1 MADPTIN
8 TIKEED
14 PWAAFEPVIDDA
26 SEEEE
31 DPWAAFEPL
40 IDEPEVQKPEVV
52 NTATT
57 SLDPA
62 VQEEMN
68 NRASMIEIV
77 GIDPYNGKVVN
88 ENPTYMIPGIMDTNE
103 DVSAE
108 YERLKTIY
116 PEQFPQQFDV
126 AGDKSFFGFG
136 ARKNN
141 KIMGTAADKVFTFK
155 DGSQKVAPRSYSILE
170 TDDGREI
177 LMPPDATTEEVEQAK
192 LSGVYNENK
201 LPEPSRSMYDG
212 FPATEEGRT
221 AAMEL
226 YRAYEEVGEEALGGL
241 GVTYNGVL
249 IPMPDM
255 SMFSAP
261 DLDTGDSISSGIY
274 EGTKGII
281 STLAAINDMVAAGGN
296 KLANDAI
303 DITNQLMGTD
313 LKDVDLTTNAVGT
326 VDKVMPSG
334 PTDSDSLLDAL
345 VFEGTQLL
353 VGGTTGNKL
362 GNGLNSVLSRI
373 SNKLGGG
380 KNTAEASQYLVR
392 YAPKASNAIKV
403 LSTEAGMAAALNP
416 DVGTLFI
423 GEDALLPLATGI
435 TADPGSPEYKQLLA
449 KKANILADAILGARV
464 LQGGIEATA
473 KSAKLVYIFSGA
485 GTVTGAL
492 RTGTREQKFVESVT
506 QRLAIAAE
514 PGASPER
521 IVELQKEITK
531 LIDDNQEVI
540 ANIDDNEVSI
550 GLSTLAA
557 VQFALRNNDTET
569 AKRILSTAQ
578 VIEQGA
584 LGNKLNTGEL
594 ASVQGRPG
602 AILDDTATEMFDSR
616 GGDAAVSETGDIL
629 RAEANAP
636 IANAEAGVKAA
647 EVEASEFATRIANE
661 ISSDPLI
668 GSKLNQLNN
677 IDGISVVIDR
687 NSSADSI
694 LNSLK
699 NANKIMTDRKNE
711 LFDAIPQGA
720 AFDYDSFGN
729 LIETL
734 SKETDQFGTEGAEF
748 LNKRLIATIK
758 AAYKKNVKE
767 VAPSGLLDASGNP
780 IASAQTNTKDIATEL
795 FESGVDFK
803 RLYNDIRPAIS
814 ELAGEAFDSGRGPVG
829 KRLRQVVKFIDE
841 QVEFV
846 ANNNPNAKDTAEAAM
861 EYYKNEFVPFWGD
874 GGVLQEVDRLNNTSA
889 GRLNKAGPIDATR
902 ENVVN
907 SINDK
912 TRLQADNILNVLM
925 TKEGGGSVDDVVD
938 YIIADAVSLLDTQA
952 GKPLNEV
959 DFASVRQTLSD
970 RASLLDGNP
979 ATKGASDKIR
989 AFLQQMQRLQTI
1001 SPEIA
1006 ARITK
1011 ANDRLKQVKDAAYK
1025 GALGRFFAGA
1035 DGKPLTNTEEVL
1047 NKYFNDKQSLGMSEG
1062 APSGDLVDL
1071 MRTINSIADPA
1082 ERDLTQKGVEA
1093 AFSKFFRE
1101 KFLIASKELP
1111 NQRGISEA
1119 KITEELGGIT
1129 NFLNKADIIFVNNP
1143 ENVEG
1148 LKTLLELNGVQV
1160 GTRKATS
1167 GAGNSITADKAAAI
1181 TAVNKL
1187 VTLTFGALSRI
1198 GARVRSGASGFIADT
1213 LDGGESARIAE
1224 NLLSNPKKFVE
1235 IANKVLPADNAAMSQ
1250 EQVELLYAYLIR
1262 SQIYREKDE
1271 NSEED
1276 FMMAVA
1282 DIMAKGEQAV
1292 DTVSDEMEKLGLQ

>member
-1 MADPTIN
+1 MADTTIN
-8 TIKEED
+8 TVKKEDPWTAFEPVIDDTGQEEED
-14 PWAAFEPVIDDA
+14 PWAAFEPVI
-26 SEEEE
+26 E
-31 DPWAAFEPL
+31 
-40 IDEPEVQKPEVV
+40 EPEVVKTEVV
-52 NTATT
+52 NNATT

-62 VQEEMN
+62 VQEEMD

-77 GIDPYNGKVVN
+77 GIDPYNGEVVN
-88 ENPTYMIPGIMDTNE
+88 ENPTYMIPGIMDINE

-108 YERLKTIY
+108 FERLKTIY
-116 PEQFPQQFDV
+116 PEQFPEEFDV

-141 KIMGTAADKVFTFK
+141 KVMGTAADKVFTFK
-155 DGSQKVAPRSYSILE
+155 DGSQKVAPNNYTLLE
-170 TDDGREI
+170 TDDGREV
-177 LMPPDATTEEVEQAK
+177 LMPPDVTSQEVEQAK
-192 LSGVYNENK
+192 LSGVYNETE
-201 LPEPSRSMYDG
+201 LPEASRSMYDG
-212 FPATEEGRT
+212 FPATEEGRA
-221 AAMEL
+221 AAMDL
-226 YRAYEEVGEEALGGL
+226 YRAYEEAGEEALGGL

-326 VDKVMPSG
+326 VDKVLPSG
-334 PTDSDSLLDAL
+334 PTDTDSLLDAL
-345 VFEGTQLL
+345 VYEGTQLL

-362 GNGLNSVLSRI
+362 GNGLNSVLGRI

-392 YAPKASNAIKV
+392 YAPKASNAVKV

-423 GEDALLPLATGI
+423 GENALLPLSTGI
-435 TADPGSPEYKQLLA
+435 TVDPESPEYKQLLA

-464 LQGGIEATA
+464 AQGALETTA
-473 KSAKLVYIFSGA
+473 KSAKLVYLFSGA
-485 GTVTGAL
+485 GTLTGAL
-492 RTGTREQKFVESVT
+492 RTGTREQKFVESVL

-521 IVELQKEITK
+521 IVELQKQITK
-531 LIDDNQEVI
+531 IIEDNQEVI
-540 ANIDDNEVSI
+540 VNIDNGEVSI

-569 AKRILSTAQ
+569 AKRILSSAQ
-578 VIEQGA
+578 IIEQGA

-602 AILDDTATEMFDSR
+602 AVLDDTATEMFDSR
-616 GGDAAVSETGDIL
+616 GGDAAVSEAGDVI

-636 IANAEAGVKAA
+636 IVNAEAGVRSA
-647 EVEASEFATRIANE
+647 EVEATEFATRISNE

-668 GSKLNQLNN
+668 GSKLEQLND
-677 IDGISVVIDR
+677 IDGISIVIDR
-687 NSSADSI
+687 NNSADSI
-694 LNSLK
+694 LNSL
-699 NANKIMTDRKNE
+699 NAANRAMTDKKNE
-711 LFDAIPQGA
+711 LFRLIKGGRLNLPDANGVPFGKTLYDRLQVLNKQFLDAGNPKKPGNSQLGELLAAIDPKVVDEAEAIKYLSNNLTFETLYNSIRPNLSETISRLQRDGSLAAQDVIPDLLEIKKLIDDDAIKYLDDTGQVNKIDA
-720 AFDYDSFGN
+720 A
-729 LIETL
+729 
-734 SKETDQFGTEGAEF
+734 K
-748 LNKRLIATIK
+748 
-758 AAYKKNVKE
+758 
-767 VAPSGLLDASGNP
+767 
-780 IASAQTNTKDIATEL
+780 
-795 FESGVDFK
+795 
-803 RLYNDIRPAIS
+803 
-814 ELAGEAFDSGRGPVG
+814 
-829 KRLRQVVKFIDE
+829 
-841 QVEFV
+841 
-846 ANNNPNAKDTAEAAM
+846 TAM
-861 EYYKNEFVPFWGD
+861 SYYKNTYSKFWRD
-874 GGVLQEVDRLNNTSA
+874 GGVLQEVDRINNTSA
-889 GRLNKAGPIDATR
+889 GRLKQAGPIDATR
-902 ENVVN
+902 ETVVN
-907 SINDK
+907 TINDK

-925 TKEGGGSVDDVVD
+925 RKEGGESVDDVVD
-938 YIIADAVSLLDTQA
+938 YIIADAVSLLDAQV

-989 AFLQQMQRLQTI
+989 AFLRQMQRLQTI
-1001 SPEIA
+1001 TPEIA
-1006 ARITK
+1006 ARISK

-1047 NKYFNDKQSLGMSEG
+1047 YKYFNDKQSLGMSEG

-1082 ERDLTQKGVEA
+1082 ERELTQKGVGA

-1129 NFLNKADIIFVNNP
+1129 NFLNKAEIIYVDNP

-1148 LKTLLELNGVQV
+1148 LRKLLELNGVQV

-1198 GARVRSGASGFIADT
+1198 GARVRSGASGFITDT

-1224 NLLSNPKKFVE
+1224 NLLSNPDKFVD

-1262 SQIYREKDE
+1262 SQIYREKNE

-1276 FMMAVA
+1276 FMMTVA
-1282 DIMAKGEQAV
+1282 DIMAKGEKAV
-1292 DTVSDEMEKLGLQ
+1292 DTVSDEMDELGLQ

>member
-1 MADPTIN
+1 MADTTIN
-8 TIKEED
+8 TVKKEDPWTAFEPVIDDTGQEEED
-14 PWAAFEPVIDDA
+14 PWAAFEPVI
-26 SEEEE
+26 E
-31 DPWAAFEPL
+31 
-40 IDEPEVQKPEVV
+40 EPEVVKTEVV
-52 NTATT
+52 NNATT

-62 VQEEMN
+62 VQEEMD

-77 GIDPYNGKVVN
+77 GIDPYNGEVVN
-88 ENPTYMIPGIMDTNE
+88 ENPTYMIPGIMDINE

-108 YERLKTIY
+108 FERLKTIY
-116 PEQFPQQFDV
+116 PEQFPEEFDV

-141 KIMGTAADKVFTFK
+141 KVMGTAADKVFTFK
-155 DGSQKVAPRSYSILE
+155 DGSQKVAPNNYTLLE
-170 TDDGREI
+170 TDDGREV
-177 LMPPDATTEEVEQAK
+177 LMPPDVTSQEVEQAK
-192 LSGVYNENK
+192 LSGVYNETE
-201 LPEPSRSMYDG
+201 LPEASRSMYDG
-212 FPATEEGRT
+212 FPATEEGRA
-221 AAMEL
+221 AAMDL
-226 YRAYEEVGEEALGGL
+226 YRAYEEAGEEALGGL

-326 VDKVMPSG
+326 VDKVLPSG
-334 PTDSDSLLDAL
+334 PTDTDSLLDAL
-345 VFEGTQLL
+345 VYEGTQLL

-362 GNGLNSVLSRI
+362 GNGLNSVLGRI

-392 YAPKASNAIKV
+392 YAPKASNAVKV

-423 GEDALLPLATGI
+423 GENALLPLSTGI
-435 TADPGSPEYKQLLA
+435 TVDPESPEYKQLLA

-464 LQGGIEATA
+464 AQGALETTA
-473 KSAKLVYIFSGA
+473 KSAKLVYLFSGA
-485 GTVTGAL
+485 GTLTGAL
-492 RTGTREQKFVESVT
+492 RTGTREQKFVESVL

-521 IVELQKEITK
+521 IVELQKQITK
-531 LIDDNQEVI
+531 IIEDNQEVI
-540 ANIDDNEVSI
+540 VNIDNGEVSI

-569 AKRILSTAQ
+569 AKRILSSAQ
-578 VIEQGA
+578 IIEQGA

-602 AILDDTATEMFDSR
+602 AVLDDTATEMFDSR
-616 GGDAAVSETGDIL
+616 GGDAAVSEAGDVI

-636 IANAEAGVKAA
+636 IVNAEAGVRSA
-647 EVEASEFATRIANE
+647 EVEATEFATRISNE

-668 GSKLNQLNN
+668 GSKLEQLND
-677 IDGISVVIDR
+677 IDGISIVIDR
-687 NSSADSI
+687 NNSADSI
-694 LNSLK
+694 LNSL
-699 NANKIMTDRKNE
+699 NAANRAMTDKKNE
-711 LFDAIPQGA
+711 LFRLIKGGRLNLPDANGVPFGKTLYDRLQVLNKQFLDAGNPKKPGNSQLGELLAAIDPKVVDEAEAIKYLSNNLTFETLYNSIRPNLSETISRLQRDGSLAAQDVIPDLLEIKKLIDDDAIKYLDDTGQVNKIDA
-720 AFDYDSFGN
+720 A
-729 LIETL
+729 
-734 SKETDQFGTEGAEF
+734 K
-748 LNKRLIATIK
+748 
-758 AAYKKNVKE
+758 
-767 VAPSGLLDASGNP
+767 
-780 IASAQTNTKDIATEL
+780 
-795 FESGVDFK
+795 
-803 RLYNDIRPAIS
+803 
-814 ELAGEAFDSGRGPVG
+814 
-829 KRLRQVVKFIDE
+829 
-841 QVEFV
+841 
-846 ANNNPNAKDTAEAAM
+846 TAM
-861 EYYKNEFVPFWGD
+861 SYYKNTYSKFWRD
-874 GGVLQEVDRLNNTSA
+874 GGVLQEVDRINNTSA
-889 GRLNKAGPIDATR
+889 GRLKQAGPIDATR
-902 ENVVN
+902 ETVVN
-907 SINDK
+907 TINDK

-925 TKEGGGSVDDVVD
+925 RKEGGESVDDVVD
-938 YIIADAVSLLDTQA
+938 YIIADAVSLLDAQV

-989 AFLQQMQRLQTI
+989 AFLRQMQRLQTI
-1001 SPEIA
+1001 TPEIA
-1006 ARITK
+1006 ARISK

-1047 NKYFNDKQSLGMSEG
+1047 YKYFNDKQSLGMSEG

-1082 ERDLTQKGVEA
+1082 ERELTQKGVGA

-1129 NFLNKADIIFVNNP
+1129 NFLNKAEIIYVDNP

-1148 LKTLLELNGVQV
+1148 LRKLLELNGVQV

-1198 GARVRSGASGFIADT
+1198 GARVRSGASGFITDT

-1224 NLLSNPKKFVE
+1224 NLLSNPDKFVD

-1262 SQIYREKDE
+1262 SQIYREKNE

-1276 FMMAVA
+1276 FMMTVA
-1282 DIMAKGEQAV
+1282 DIMAKV
-1292 DTVSDEMEKLGLQ
+1292 RKLLIL

>member
-1 MADPTIN
+1 MADTTIN
-8 TIKEED
+8 TVKKEDPWTAFEPVIDDTGQEEED
-14 PWAAFEPVIDDA
+14 PWAAFEPVI
-26 SEEEE
+26 E
-31 DPWAAFEPL
+31 
-40 IDEPEVQKPEVV
+40 EPEVVKTEVV
-52 NTATT
+52 NNATT

-62 VQEEMN
+62 VQEEMD

-77 GIDPYNGKVVN
+77 GIDPYNGEVVN
-88 ENPTYMIPGIMDTNE
+88 ENPTYMIPGIMDINE

-108 YERLKTIY
+108 FERLKTIY
-116 PEQFPQQFDV
+116 PEQFPEEFDV

-141 KIMGTAADKVFTFK
+141 KVMGTAADKVFTFK
-155 DGSQKVAPRSYSILE
+155 DGSQKVAPNNYTLLE
-170 TDDGREI
+170 TDDGREV
-177 LMPPDATTEEVEQAK
+177 LMPPDVTSQEVEQAK
-192 LSGVYNENK
+192 LSGVYNETE
-201 LPEPSRSMYDG
+201 LPEASRSMYDG
-212 FPATEEGRT
+212 FPATEEGRA
-221 AAMEL
+221 AAMDL
-226 YRAYEEVGEEALGGL
+226 YRAYEEAGEEALGGL

-326 VDKVMPSG
+326 VDKVLPSG
-334 PTDSDSLLDAL
+334 PTDTDSFLDAL
-345 VFEGTQLL
+345 VYEGTQLL

-362 GNGLNSVLSRI
+362 GNGLNSVLGRI

-392 YAPKASNAIKV
+392 YAPKASNAVKV

-423 GEDALLPLATGI
+423 GENALLPLSTGI
-435 TADPGSPEYKQLLA
+435 TVDPESPEYKQLLA

-464 LQGGIEATA
+464 AQGALETTA
-473 KSAKLVYIFSGA
+473 KSAKLVYLFSGA
-485 GTVTGAL
+485 GTLTGAL
-492 RTGTREQKFVESVT
+492 RTGTREQKFVESVL
-506 QRLAIAAE
+506 QRLAIAAD
-514 PGASPER
+514 PLASPER
-521 IVELQKEITK
+521 IVELQKQITK
-531 LIDDNQEVI
+531 IIEDNQEVI
-540 ANIDDNEVSI
+540 VNIDNGEVSI

-569 AKRILSTAQ
+569 AKRILSSAQ
-578 VIEQGA
+578 IIEQGA

-602 AILDDTATEMFDSR
+602 AVLDDTATEMFDSR
-616 GGDAAVSETGDIL
+616 GGDAAVSEAGDVI

-636 IANAEAGVKAA
+636 IVNAEAGVRSA
-647 EVEASEFATRIANE
+647 EVEATEFATRISNE
-661 ISSDPLI
+661 VSSDPLI
-668 GSKLNQLNN
+668 GSKLEQLND
-677 IDGISVVIDR
+677 IDGISIVIDR
-687 NSSADSI
+687 NNSADSI
-694 LNSLK
+694 LNSL
-699 NANKIMTDRKNE
+699 NAANRAMTDKKNE
-711 LFDAIPQGA
+711 LFRLIKGGRLNLPDANGVPFGKTL
-720 AFDYDSFGN
+720 YDR
-729 LIETL
+729 L
-734 SKETDQFGTEGAEF
+734 QV
-748 LNKRLIATIK
+748 LNKQF
-758 AAYKKNVKE
+758 
-767 VAPSGLLDASGNP
+767 LDSGNP
-780 IASAQTNTKDIATEL
+780 KKPGNSQLGEL
-795 FESGVDFK
+795 LAAIDPKVVDEAEAIKYLSNNLTFET
-803 RLYNDIRPAIS
+803 LYNSIRPNLSETISRLQRDGSLPAQDLIPDLLEIKKLIDDDAIKY
-814 ELAGEAFDSGRGPVG
+814 LDDTG
-829 KRLRQVVKFIDE
+829 QVNKID
-841 QVEFV
+841 
-846 ANNNPNAKDTAEAAM
+846 AAKTAM
-861 EYYKNEFVPFWGD
+861 SYYKNTYSKFWRD
-874 GGVLQEVDRLNNTSA
+874 GGVLQEVDRINNTSA
-889 GRLNKAGPIDATR
+889 GRLKQAGPIDATR
-902 ENVVN
+902 ETVVN
-907 SINDK
+907 TINDK

-925 TKEGGGSVDDVVD
+925 RKEGGESVDDVVD
-938 YIIADAVSLLDTQA
+938 YIIADAVSLLDAQV

-989 AFLQQMQRLQTI
+989 AFLRQMQRLQTI
-1001 SPEIA
+1001 TPEIA
-1006 ARITK
+1006 ARISK

-1047 NKYFNDKQSLGMSEG
+1047 YKYFNDKQSLGMSEG

-1082 ERDLTQKGVEA
+1082 ERELTQKGVGA

-1129 NFLNKADIIFVNNP
+1129 NFLNKAEIIYVDNP

-1148 LKTLLELNGVQV
+1148 LRKLLELNGVQV

-1198 GARVRSGASGFIADT
+1198 GARVRSGASGFITDT

-1224 NLLSNPKKFVE
+1224 NLLSNPGKFVD

-1262 SQIYREKDE
+1262 SQIYREKNE

-1276 FMMAVA
+1276 FMMTVA
-1282 DIMAKGEQAV
+1282 DIMAKGEKAV
-1292 DTVSDEMEKLGLQ
+1292 DTVSDEMDELGLQ

>member
-1 MADPTIN
+1 MADTTIN
-8 TIKEED
+8 TVKKEDPWTAFEPVIDDTGEEEED
-14 PWAAFEPVIDDA
+14 PWAAFEPVI
-26 SEEEE
+26 E
-31 DPWAAFEPL
+31 
-40 IDEPEVQKPEVV
+40 EPEVVKTEVV
-52 NTATT
+52 NNATT

-62 VQEEMN
+62 VQEEMD

-77 GIDPYNGKVVN
+77 GIDPYNGEVVN

-103 DVSAE
+103 SVSAE
-108 YERLKTIY
+108 FERLKTIY
-116 PEQFPQQFDV
+116 PEQFPEQFDV

-136 ARKNN
+136 SRKNN
-141 KIMGTAADKVFTFK
+141 KVMGTAADKVFTFK

-170 TDDGREI
+170 TDDGREV

-326 VDKVMPSG
+326 VDKVIPSG
-334 PTDSDSLLDAL
+334 PTNTDSLLDAL

-362 GNGLNSVLSRI
+362 GNGLNSVLGRI

-435 TADPGSPEYKQLLA
+435 TADPDSPEYKQLLA

-647 EVEASEFATRIANE
+647 EVEATEFATRIANE

-668 GSKLNQLNN
+668 GSKLNQLND
-677 IDGISVVIDR
+677 IDGISIVIDR
-687 NSSADSI
+687 NNSADSI
-694 LNSLK
+694 LNSL
-699 NANKIMTDRKNE
+699 NAANRAMTDKKNE
-711 LFDAIPQGA
+711 LFRLIKGGRLNLPDANGVPFGKTLYDRLQVLNKQFLDAGNPKKPGNSQLGELLAAIDPKVVDEAEAIKYLSNNLTFETLYNSIRPNLSETISRLQRDGTLPAQDLIPDLLEIKKLIDDDAIKYLDDTGQVNKIDA
-720 AFDYDSFGN
+720 A
-729 LIETL
+729 
-734 SKETDQFGTEGAEF
+734 K
-748 LNKRLIATIK
+748 
-758 AAYKKNVKE
+758 
-767 VAPSGLLDASGNP
+767 
-780 IASAQTNTKDIATEL
+780 
-795 FESGVDFK
+795 
-803 RLYNDIRPAIS
+803 
-814 ELAGEAFDSGRGPVG
+814 
-829 KRLRQVVKFIDE
+829 
-841 QVEFV
+841 
-846 ANNNPNAKDTAEAAM
+846 TAM
-861 EYYKNEFVPFWGD
+861 SYYKNTYSKFWRD
-874 GGVLQEVDRLNNTSA
+874 GGVLQEVDRVNNTSA
-889 GRLNKAGPIDATR
+889 GRLKQAGPIDATR
-902 ENVVN
+902 ETVVN
-907 SINDK
+907 TINDK

-925 TKEGGGSVDDVVD
+925 RKEGGESVDDVVD
-938 YIIADAVSLLDTQA
+938 YIIADAVSLLDAQV

-989 AFLQQMQRLQTI
+989 AFLRQMQRLQTI
-1001 SPEIA
+1001 TPEIA
-1006 ARITK
+1006 ARISK

-1111 NQRGISEA
+1111 DQRGISEA

-1148 LKTLLELNGVQV
+1148 LRTLLELNGVQV

-1198 GARVRSGASGFIADT
+1198 GARIRSGASGFIADT

-1224 NLLSNPKKFVE
+1224 NLLSNPDKFVE

-1292 DTVSDEMEKLGLQ
+1292 DTVNDEMQKLGLQ

>member
-1 MADPTIN
+1 MADNWWDQDTTIEESTEEKTQGN
-8 TIKEED
+8 WWDQDTTIEGPE
-14 PWAAFEPVIDDA
+14 AQ
-26 SEEEE
+26 
-31 DPWAAFEPL
+31 
-40 IDEPEVQKPEVV
+40 EPEVVTTE
-52 NTATT
+52 TT

-62 VQEEMN
+62 VQKEMD

-77 GIDPYNGKVVN
+77 GIDPYNGEVVN
-88 ENPTYMIPGIMDTNE
+88 ENPTYMTPGIMDTNE
-103 DVSAE
+103 SVSAE

-116 PEQFPQQFDV
+116 PEQFPEQFDV

-136 ARKNN
+136 SRKNN
-141 KIMGTAADKVFTFK
+141 KVMGTAADKVFTFK
-155 DGSQKVAPRSYSILE
+155 DGSQKVAPNNYTILE

-177 LMPPDATTEEVEQAK
+177 LMPPDATTEEVEQSK

-201 LPEPSRSMYDG
+201 LPELSRSMYDG
-212 FPATEEGRT
+212 FPATEEGRA

-241 GVTYNGVL
+241 GVTYKGVL

-261 DLDTGDSISSGIY
+261 DLDTGDSINSGIY

-313 LKDVDLTTNAVGT
+313 LKDVDLTTDAVGT
-326 VDKVMPSG
+326 VDKVLPSG
-334 PTDSDSLLDAL
+334 PTDTDSLLDAL

-362 GNGLNSVLSRI
+362 GNGLNGVLGRI

-423 GEDALLPLATGI
+423 GEDALIPLATGI
-435 TADPGSPEYKQLLA
+435 TADPDSPEYKQLLA

-473 KSAKLVYIFSGA
+473 KSAKLVYLFSGA
-485 GTVTGAL
+485 GTLTGAL
-492 RTGTREQKFVESVT
+492 RTGTREQKFVQSVL

-514 PGASPER
+514 PGASSER
-521 IVELQKEITK
+521 IVELQKQILK
-531 LIDDNQEVI
+531 IIDDNQEVI

-602 AILDDTATEMFDSR
+602 RVLDDTATEMFDSR

-636 IANAEAGVKAA
+636 IVNAEAGVRAA
-647 EVEASEFATRIANE
+647 EVEATEFATRISNE

-668 GSKLNQLNN
+668 GSKLEQLND
-677 IDGISVVIDR
+677 IDGISIVIDR
-687 NSSADSI
+687 NNSADSI
-694 LNSLK
+694 LNSL
-699 NANKIMTDRKNE
+699 NAANRAMNDKKNE
-711 LFDAIPQGA
+711 LFRLIKGGRLNLPDANGVPFGKTLYDRLQVLNKQFLDAGNPKKPGNSQLGELLAAIDPRVVDEDEAIKYLSNNLTFETLYNSIRPNLSETISRLQRDGSLAAQDVIPGLLEIKKLIDDDAIKYLDDTGQVNKIDA
-720 AFDYDSFGN
+720 A
-729 LIETL
+729 
-734 SKETDQFGTEGAEF
+734 K
-748 LNKRLIATIK
+748 
-758 AAYKKNVKE
+758 
-767 VAPSGLLDASGNP
+767 
-780 IASAQTNTKDIATEL
+780 
-795 FESGVDFK
+795 
-803 RLYNDIRPAIS
+803 
-814 ELAGEAFDSGRGPVG
+814 
-829 KRLRQVVKFIDE
+829 
-841 QVEFV
+841 
-846 ANNNPNAKDTAEAAM
+846 TAM
-861 EYYKNEFVPFWGD
+861 SYYKNTYSKFWRD
-874 GGVLQEVDRLNNTSA
+874 GGVLQEVDRVNNTSA
-889 GRLNKAGPIDATR
+889 GRLKQAGPIDATR
-902 ENVVN
+902 ETVVN
-907 SINDK
+907 TINDK

-925 TKEGGGSVDDVVD
+925 RKEGGESVDDVVD
-938 YIIADAVSLLDTQA
+938 YIIADAVSLLDAQV

-989 AFLQQMQRLQTI
+989 AFLRQMQRLQTI
-1001 SPEIA
+1001 TPEIA
-1006 ARITK
+1006 ARISK

-1082 ERDLTQKGVEA
+1082 ERDLTQKGVGA

-1129 NFLNKADIIFVNNP
+1129 NFLNKAEIIYVNNP

-1148 LKTLLELNGVQV
+1148 LKRLLELNGVQV

-1198 GARVRSGASGFIADT
+1198 GARIRSGASGFIADT

-1224 NLLSNPKKFVE
+1224 NLLSNPDKFVE

-1276 FMMAVA
+1276 FIMAVA
-1282 DIMAKGEQAV
+1282 DIMAKGEKAV
-1292 DTVSDEMEKLGLQ
+1292 DTVNDEMEKLGLQ

>member
-1 MADPTIN
+1 MADTTIN
-8 TIKEED
+8 TVKKEDPWTAFEPVIDDTGEEEED
-14 PWAAFEPVIDDA
+14 PWAAFEPVI
-26 SEEEE
+26 E
-31 DPWAAFEPL
+31 
-40 IDEPEVQKPEVV
+40 EPEVVKTEVV
-52 NTATT
+52 NNATT

-62 VQEEMN
+62 VQEEMD

-77 GIDPYNGKVVN
+77 GIDPYNGEVVN

-103 DVSAE
+103 SVSAE
-108 YERLKTIY
+108 FERLKTIY
-116 PEQFPQQFDV
+116 PEQFPEQFDV

-136 ARKNN
+136 SRKNN
-141 KIMGTAADKVFTFK
+141 KVMGTAADKVFTFK

-170 TDDGREI
+170 TDDGREV

-326 VDKVMPSG
+326 VDKVIPSG
-334 PTDSDSLLDAL
+334 PTNTDSLLDAL

-362 GNGLNSVLSRI
+362 GNGLNSVLGRI

-380 KNTAEASQYLVR
+380 KNTSEASQYLVR

-435 TADPGSPEYKQLLA
+435 TADPDSPEYKQLLA

-647 EVEASEFATRIANE
+647 EVEATEFATRIANE

-668 GSKLNQLNN
+668 GSKLNQLND
-677 IDGISVVIDR
+677 IDGISIVIDR
-687 NSSADSI
+687 NNSADSI
-694 LNSLK
+694 LNSL
-699 NANKIMTDRKNE
+699 NAANRAMTDKKNE
-711 LFDAIPQGA
+711 LFRLIKGGRLNLPDANGVPFGKTLYDRLQVLNKQFLDAGNPKKPGNSQLGELLAAIDPKVVDEAEAIKYLSNNLTFETLYNSIRPNLSETISRLQRDGTLPAQDLIPDLLEIKKLIDDDAIKYLDDTGQVNKIDA
-720 AFDYDSFGN
+720 A
-729 LIETL
+729 
-734 SKETDQFGTEGAEF
+734 K
-748 LNKRLIATIK
+748 
-758 AAYKKNVKE
+758 
-767 VAPSGLLDASGNP
+767 
-780 IASAQTNTKDIATEL
+780 
-795 FESGVDFK
+795 
-803 RLYNDIRPAIS
+803 
-814 ELAGEAFDSGRGPVG
+814 
-829 KRLRQVVKFIDE
+829 
-841 QVEFV
+841 
-846 ANNNPNAKDTAEAAM
+846 TAM
-861 EYYKNEFVPFWGD
+861 SYYKNTYSKFWRD
-874 GGVLQEVDRLNNTSA
+874 GGVLQEVDRVNNTSA
-889 GRLNKAGPIDATR
+889 GRLKQAGPIDATR
-902 ENVVN
+902 ETVVN
-907 SINDK
+907 TINDK

-925 TKEGGGSVDDVVD
+925 RKEGGESVDDVVD
-938 YIIADAVSLLDTQA
+938 YIIADAVSLLDAQV

-989 AFLQQMQRLQTI
+989 AFLRQMQRLQTI
-1001 SPEIA
+1001 TPEIA
-1006 ARITK
+1006 ARISK

-1111 NQRGISEA
+1111 DQRGISEA

-1148 LKTLLELNGVQV
+1148 LRTLLELNGVQV

-1198 GARVRSGASGFIADT
+1198 GARIRSGASGFIADT

-1224 NLLSNPKKFVE
+1224 NLLSNPDKFVE

-1292 DTVSDEMEKLGLQ
+1292 DTVNDEMQKLGLQ